1 MRNFGKRKCCAVR
14 KSSSGARTGRFFT
27 LLLALCVLG
36 AAVLTYALVSLCAA
50 LMVGAVGSV
59 SEASAP
65 GAVISDSV
73 SDGYVA
79 AMASIGSSPRI
90 GEAVLVSGSP
100 DDADEAAF
108 GNASDNAASGEE
120 RSDNKNGS
128 GDNDRSGE
136 KAEPD
141 GRAASDGKDASGKSV
156 GAERSG
162 GYVPVSRAETAEYFP
177 AVSVGAHSAALMCA
191 ESGELLYELSPDE
204 LRPMASTTK
213 IMTALVAIE
222 NAPLDTVAT
231 VSPDAVGIIGSSVYL
246 REGEQITLESLLYA
260 LLLESAN
267 DAATQIAITVGG
279 DEADFVAM
287 MNEKAKQLG
296 LSHTHFSNPHGLD
309 SDGHYTTAR
318 ELAAIA
324 AAALENETFAEMA
337 GTYKKVISTEDGSIS
352 RLLVNHNRMLR
363 SYDGAIGVKTGYT
376 SGAGRC
382 LVSAA
387 RRDGVTLIAVT
398 LDDHRDWADHT
409 AMLDAGF
416 AAYSERILCGAG
428 ELTYTLPL
436 EGAEE
441 NSLTISNGDSAAVV
455 LPRGAELRQVVELP
469 RFVFAPVRSGQ
480 TLGAVHY
487 YVGEREVASVPL
499 RAQQSAEE
507 KQSGISGFFASLG
520 SRISALL
527 GCDE

>member
-1 MRNFGKRKCCAVR
+1 
-14 KSSSGARTGRFFT
+14 
-27 LLLALCVLG
+27 
-36 AAVLTYALVSLCAA
+36 
-50 LMVGAVGSV
+50 
-59 SEASAP
+59 
-65 GAVISDSV
+65 
-73 SDGYVA
+73 
-79 AMASIGSSPRI
+79 
-90 GEAVLVSGSP
+90 
-100 DDADEAAF
+100 
-108 GNASDNAASGEE
+108 
-120 RSDNKNGS
+120 
-128 GDNDRSGE
+128 
-136 KAEPD
+136 
-141 GRAASDGKDASGKSV
+141 
-156 GAERSG
+156 
-162 GYVPVSRAETAEYFP
+162 
-177 AVSVGAHSAALMCA
+177 
-191 ESGELLYELSPDE
+191 
-204 LRPMASTTK
+204 
-213 IMTALVAIE
+213 
-222 NAPLDTVAT
+222 
-231 VSPDAVGIIGSSVYL
+231 
-246 REGEQITLESLLYA
+246 
-260 LLLESAN
+260 
-267 DAATQIAITVGG
+267 
-279 DEADFVAM
+279 
-287 MNEKAKQLG
+287 
-296 LSHTHFSNPHGLD
+296 
-309 SDGHYTTAR
+309 
-318 ELAAIA
+318 
-324 AAALENETFAEMA
+324 MA

-441 NSLTISNGDSAAVV
+441 NSLTVSNGDSAAVV

-499 RAQQSAEE
+499 CAQQSAEE